1 MKPFAWLLSFS
12 LFTPAQL
19 SGQGSN
25 LGIPFVQNYDKE
37 QYGAATQNWDLAQDR
52 QGRMYAAN
60 NDGLLSY
67 NGRYWSLFPLPNRTI
82 ARSLAIHPQQGQ
94 IYVGGQDELG
104 FFLPDERGI
113 LQFQSLQHRLP
124 DDYRHFEDVWDLVLM
139 GDTLWM
145 RTSQQ
150 ICWISANGSEG
161 SRPVGEY
168 GFLGSAG
175 GQLYAFDTGKG
186 LFRWENQAWTF
197 LQGSEAL
204 RGTVVTGVISKGRSC
219 WIGTVR
225 HGLWQLSSEGI
236 VSPLTIPAS
245 NFLLQQRIHAMKAL
259 ANGTIA
265 VGTARRG
272 LMLLDT
278 LGRPL
283 HWLYRGNGLQNNHLL
298 SLYDDAEGNLWLGLN
313 NGIDYVEIASP
324 FYRILPDPE
333 QEGAGHAITRHQD
346 TWWMGTAN
354 GLFYQPASSYHSPL
368 NPLPYQ
374 LQYGSEGQVWGLSLL
389 DQDLFMGHHEGS
401 FEVMPPLKPVEQA
414 NGTWKFVSLS
424 AFPDYRFAG
433 TYEGITILKKEGERW
448 IPWRKVPGLT
458 ESSRLLASDGSD
470 KIWMAHPYRGVYRI
484 DFSKG
489 LEEPEV
495 KRFGQQHGLPYDNF
509 NHVFS
514 VMGKVWIGTVN
525 GVYAY
530 SDSLESF
537 RPALEFDQAMGKKGW
552 IRLMQEDAE
561 GNVWFV
567 MDDDPGILQVVD
579 EGLERKIVCRWL
591 PELSDHLV
599 KGHEF
604 IAPIDKDHVFFGV
617 DNGFVRYAPSQERPP
632 SVSSLLLAG
641 VWLQENTD
649 SLVAGSHLN
658 PASATNPLA
667 FSYLQNTF
675 RFELSVTRYQ
685 RSKHME
691 FRYYLEG
698 IESGWLPWTTKAEK
712 EYTQLPPGKYT
723 FHAQSRDEHGQ
734 LSEPIG
740 FAFTIMP
747 PWYASQT
754 AQVVY
759 VLLVLLFLGGLL
771 LIPQRM
777 FNEERK
783 RLQLDLQEQEAAR
796 KKEVM
801 ALKNQSLQAEI
812 QFKNRELASSTMH
825 LVQKNEILTRLR
837 AELERLTQEL
847 KDPEPKTRLRQ
858 LLGMVNQDEQLDKD
872 WEHFSYHFD
881 QVHADFLKRLSEDF
895 PQLTPKDHRL
905 CAYLRMNLSTKEIAP
920 LMNISVRGVE
930 ISRYRLRKKLGLDHE
945 DNLLEFMMR
954 Y

>member
-1 MKPFAWLLSFS
+1 
-12 LFTPAQL
+12 
-19 SGQGSN
+19 
-25 LGIPFVQNYDKE
+25 
-37 QYGAATQNWDLAQDR
+37 
-52 QGRMYAAN
+52 MYAAN

-67 NGRYWSLFPLPNRTI
+67 NGRQWTLFPLPNRTI
-82 ARSLAIHPQQGQ
+82 ARSLAIHPKLGH

-104 FFLPDERGI
+104 YFHPDERGI
-113 LQFQSLQHRLP
+113 LKFHPLQDKLP
-124 DDYRHFEDVWDLVLM
+124 QGFEHFEDVWDLVLR

-150 ICWISANGSEG
+150 ICWVAPQGSGG
-161 SRPVGEY
+161 SRPAGEV
-168 GFLGSAG
+168 GFLGQAG
-175 GQLYAFDTGKG
+175 DFLYAFDSGRG
-186 LFRWENQAWTF
+186 LLRWENGAWAF
-197 LQGSEAL
+197 LPGSEVL
-204 RGTVVTGVISKGRSC
+204 RGTVVTGIIARGSSC

-225 HGLWQLSSEGI
+225 HGLWDLSSNGA
-236 VSPLTIPAS
+236 VSPLSIPAS
-245 NFLLQQRIHAMKAL
+245 DFLLQQRVHAMKTL
-259 ANGTIA
+259 SNGNIA

-333 QEGAGHAITRHQD
+333 QEGAGHAITRHRD

-354 GLFYQPASSYHSPL
+354 GLFYQPAASYHSPL

-374 LQYGSEGQVWGLSLL
+374 LQDGSEGQVWGLSLL
-389 DQDLFMGHHEGS
+389 GEDLFMGHHEGS
-401 FEVMPPLKPVEQA
+401 FQVKPPLRPIEQA
-414 NGTWKFVSLS
+414 NGTWKFISLS

-433 TYEGITILKKEGERW
+433 TYEGITILKQDGDRW

-458 ESSRLLASDGSD
+458 ESSRLLASGGPD

-484 DFSKG
+484 DFSQG
-489 LEEPEV
+489 LDSPV
-495 KRFGQQHGLPYDNF
+495 VTRFGREDGLPYDNF
-509 NHVFS
+509 NHVFF
-514 VMGKVWIGTVN
+514 VMGKVWFGTID
-525 GVYAY
+525 GVYAF
-530 SDSLESF
+530 SEANGRF
-537 RPALEFDQAMGKKGW
+537 EPAQEFDQAMGKKGW
-552 IRLMQEDAE
+552 IRLMQEDTD

-567 MDDDPGILQVVD
+567 MDDDPGILQVTD
-579 EGLERKIVCRWL
+579 EGLERKITCRWL

-604 IAPIDKDHVFFGV
+604 IAPIDGDHVFFGV

-641 VWLQENTD
+641 VWLQETTD
-649 SLVAGSHLN
+649 SLVAGPHL
-658 PASATNPLA
+658 PPFSDGKTSPLE

-675 RFELSVTRYQ
+675 RLELSVTRYQ

-698 IESGWLPWTTKAEK
+698 IETDWLPWTTKAEK

-734 LSEPIG
+734 HSQPIS
-740 FAFTIMP
+740 FSFTILP

-759 VLLVLLFLGGLL
+759 VLLVLLFLGSLL
-771 LIPQRM
+771 LIPQRR

-837 AELERLTQEL
+837 TELERLAQEV

-872 WEHFSYHFD
+872 WEQFSYHFD